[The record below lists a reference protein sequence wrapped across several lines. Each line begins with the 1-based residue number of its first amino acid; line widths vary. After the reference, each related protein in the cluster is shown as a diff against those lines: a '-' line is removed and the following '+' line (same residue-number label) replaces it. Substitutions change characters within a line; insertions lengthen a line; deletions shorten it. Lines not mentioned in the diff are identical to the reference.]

1 MSLASGRAP
10 PGPAEHPECGVP
22 AVIVSARVLNRVAQL
37 QSGAI
42 YSKRW
47 AASVAHPVAVS
58 LPLASKT
65 PTEATAVNVWWSL
78 PSVMFRVIL
87 FDPNQVPS
95 GLNVK

>member
-1 MSLASGRAP
+1 MDSTPGGRALVP
-10 PGPAEHPECGVP
+10 PGGVFHG
-22 AVIVSARVLNRVAQL
+22 ALNW
-37 QSGAI
+37 SPDFGSAI

-65 PTEATAVNVWWSL
+65 PTEAIAVNVWWSL
-78 PSVMFRVIL
+78 PSVMFRAIL

-95 GLNVK
+95 GLNVKNMKVAV